1 MRLLAV
7 DFGEARLGLAASDE
21 AGRMVVP
28 VGAIRRT
35 SDAQAAR
42 EVIAAAREREVVAI
56 VVGLP
61 RSEDGS
67 EGASA
72 RRARNFGRRLGE
84 ESGLPVHFQDEALTT
99 VEAESSLRETGL
111 SAEKRKGARDAEA
124 AAVILRDHLAARARS
139 EA

>member
-7 DFGEARLGLAASDE
+7 DFGEARVGLAVSDE

-28 VGAIRRT
+28 VGAIQRT

-42 EVIAAAREREVVAI
+42 EVSAAAREREVVAI

-84 ESGLPVHFQDEALTT
+84 ESGLPVLFQNEALTT
-99 VEAESSLRETGL
+99 VEAESSLREAGL

-124 AAVILRDHLAARARS
+124 AAVILRDHLAGRERS